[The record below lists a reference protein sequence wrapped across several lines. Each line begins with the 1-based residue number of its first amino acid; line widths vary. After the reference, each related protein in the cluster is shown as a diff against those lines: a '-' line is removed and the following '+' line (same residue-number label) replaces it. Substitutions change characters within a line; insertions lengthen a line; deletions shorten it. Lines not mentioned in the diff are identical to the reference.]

1 MIFYVRYF
9 FVAPVYA
16 HGLCSNSGNS
26 KTRSHLMNVVK
37 KVELDRVP
45 DPARR
50 PVPEEKLVPALEKR
64 Q

>member
-1 MIFYVRYF
+1 
-9 FVAPVYA
+9 
-16 HGLCSNSGNS
+16 
-26 KTRSHLMNVVK
+26 MNVVK